1 MSRRHKDND
10 IEKPLAKGDFVNSYE
25 QHLKDGFENTICSH
39 FKSGRMIKELMRMAY
54 DGISSI
60 VSYHLFAGL
69 HLCYKGDCKLITE
82 GYDDSFDL
90 MDIEVKNE

>member
-10 IEKPLAKGDFVNSYE
+10 IEKPLAKGDLVNSNE
-25 QHLKDGFENTICSH
+25 QNLKDGFENTIYSL
-39 FKSGRMIKELMRMAY
+39 FKPGRMIKEILRKAY

-69 HLCYKGDCKLITE
+69 HLCYKRDCKLITE

-90 MDIEVKNE
+90 MNIKVKN